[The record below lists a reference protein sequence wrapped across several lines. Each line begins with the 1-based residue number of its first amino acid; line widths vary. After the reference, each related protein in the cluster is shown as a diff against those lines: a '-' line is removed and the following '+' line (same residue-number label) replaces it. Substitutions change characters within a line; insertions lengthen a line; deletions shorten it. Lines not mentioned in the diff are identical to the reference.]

1 MKALIIAIKRVSLNE
16 QVKSCILNLFRKGVL
31 WKSMSFYLEL
41 YLDSCIVISKACI
54 LNCFIKVWVNIM
66 EAFNYYVCT

>member
-16 QVKSCILNLFRKGVL
+16 QVKSYLLNLFRKGVL

-41 YLDSCIVISKACI
+41 YLDSYIVISKACS
-54 LNCFIKVWVNIM
+54 LNCFIKKLS
-66 EAFNYYVCT
+66 EYYGGIQ

>member
-16 QVKSCILNLFRKGVL
+16 QVKSYLLNLFRKGVL

-41 YLDSCIVISKACI
+41 YLDSYIVISKACS
-54 LNCFIKVWVNIM
+54 LNCFIKNLSK
-66 EAFNYYVCT
+66 YYGGIQ

>member
-16 QVKSCILNLFRKGVL
+16 QVKSYLLNLFRKGVL

-41 YLDSCIVISKACI
+41 YLDSYIVISKACS
-54 LNCFIKVWVNIM
+54 LNCFIKNLS
-66 EAFNYYVCT
+66 EYYGGIQ